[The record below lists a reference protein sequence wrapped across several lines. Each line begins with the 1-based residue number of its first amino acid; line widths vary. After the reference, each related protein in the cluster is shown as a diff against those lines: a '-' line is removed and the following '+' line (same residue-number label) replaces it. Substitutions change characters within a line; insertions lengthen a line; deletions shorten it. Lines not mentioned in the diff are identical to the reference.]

1 MDLEIVKTK
10 VKQAL
15 DGLYNETNFDF
26 LIKKGLCERC
36 LNHRLAV
43 SLEKQDFVGY
53 FIDCEYNRS
62 SVGLKAVSN
71 SRGNY
76 IDILIT
82 KRDHD
87 PINDL
92 ACFETKK
99 WNNYQNRKKDR
110 KNLKILTDGTSYNHK
125 IGFYII
131 YGNTRSTTK
140 VEIYK
145 RGQLTTEVL

>member
-1 MDLEIVKTK
+1 MHVNIVKTK
-10 VKQAL
+10 VKSAL
-15 DGLYNETNFDF
+15 DDLYNETNFDF
-26 LIKKGLCERC
+26 LIEKGLCERC
-36 LNHRLAV
+36 LNHRFAV

-71 SRGNY
+71 NRGNY

-82 KRDHD
+82 KRDHN

-110 KNLKILTDGTSYNHK
+110 ENWQILTDGINYNHK

-131 YGNTRSTTK
+131 YGNTRGK
-140 VEIYK
+140 VRVEIY
-145 RGQLTTEVL
+145 RHGQLTTEVL